1 MPQFSYRGTNPD
13 GSPTAGLWLAET
25 LAEARQQ
32 LRDRGL
38 TDVQLT
44 LAEPPRPAPLDE
56 GDFLEVLGH
65 VRDVTA
71 SGLPLAAA
79 LRLLADDLPSRK
91 QRLVLQSLSDRIA
104 AGESLMDVLP
114 TYGTSLPPAI
124 AELAAAASD
133 HQGLPTVLG
142 EYVQR
147 WQQAVELRR
156 FAWLSLAYPLVLIS
170 LLLAISILLAWFIGP
185 SLEVLGQQ
193 LDELGSGF
201 GMTPTPGGEVTRP
214 IMGWGL
220 SVLATLR
227 WILSPLG
234 ALFAAAAVVAVIIL
248 RRLGRGQVWSW
259 IFYAI
264 PLVGPM
270 FRYARLSQFCHL
282 WALLLEC
289 RSPLPRALRVAGA
302 VVNCPP
308 LAAGS
313 AAIANG
319 IESGR
324 SAVEVARATF
334 FMPQDLVPLMRWI
347 DQPQELASM
356 LRAAGEVF
364 AARVKLQSYKLSVIL
379 QPLTLLAIGT
389 LMGIGTI
396 AFYERILSLT
406 KLLNDLS

>member
-13 GSPTAGLWLAET
+13 GSPATGLWLAET
-25 LAEARQQ
+25 LAEAQEQ
-32 LRDRGL
+32 LQTHGL
-38 TDVQLT
+38 SELQVQ
-44 LAEPPRPAPLDE
+44 LAEPPQPAPLEE

-71 SGLPLAAA
+71 AGLPLAAA
-79 LRLLADDLPSRK
+79 LRLLADDLPRRK
-91 QRLVLQSLSDRIA
+91 QRVVLQSLSDRIA
-104 AGESLMDVLP
+104 AGESLMEILP
-114 TYGTSLPPAI
+114 TYGTTLPPAI
-124 AELAAAASD
+124 AELAVAGSN
-133 HQGLPTVLG
+133 HQDLPAVLG
-142 EYVQR
+142 EYLQR
-147 WQQAVELRR
+147 WQQSVELRR
-156 FAWLSLAYPLVLIS
+156 FAWLSLAYPLVLVS

-185 SLEVLGQQ
+185 SLEVLGAQ
-193 LDELGSGF
+193 LDDLDTGF
-201 GMTPTPGGEVTRP
+201 GTTPGPAAEVTRP
-214 IMGWGL
+214 IMAWGL
-220 SVLATLR
+220 GMLAILR
-227 WILSPLG
+227 VILSPLG
-234 ALFAAAAVVAVIIL
+234 ALFAAAIVIAVFVL

-259 IFYAI
+259 IFYAL
-264 PLVGPM
+264 PLIGPM

-289 RSPLPRALRVAGA
+289 RTPLPRALRVAGA
-302 VVNCPP
+302 VVDCPP

-313 AAIANG
+313 VAIANG

-334 FMPQDLVPLMRWI
+334 FMPRDLVPLMRWVE
-347 DQPQELASM
+347 QPQELANM

-389 LMGIGTI
+389 LVGIGTI